1 MSKNLHIIHR
11 LKISARLALTC
22 LAIGGG
28 VWAPLA
34 THAQAVT
41 GIVTDYNGFW
51 KTSTSSINPVKPDN
65 HHNLLSFTFNGTQY
79 STGVNDALLT
89 SHGETFVP
97 GQFQALPLQNIANAP
112 TSNTKIGL
120 GAMVD
125 GVANGR
131 GATWPSRTMGPYL
144 NDGANGLDL
153 GTCVANL
160 PAGTMFLSVSNL
172 QAAKIGDGI
181 PDILVTQIADPSS
194 SYDSYEFTDV
204 NGNRIGNSLNVVL
217 TNIAPVGG
225 WMADFYE
232 ASTDALTSGFTQTPR
247 DIRLWTLDFSAF
259 GINAS
264 NIGNIAYF
272 KINLNGNSD
281 IAFVAY
287 NSTTVTVQQVLDLN
301 TVPAR
306 VSRANQEQPA
316 NALSVYPN
324 PASGMVNFSHPKA
337 VKDDRIIVYGMS
349 GVAIKQIIPSVNSTH
364 TALNVSSL
372 ARGAFQVVY
381 VGKQGKLSKKLMVQ

>member
-1 MSKNLHIIHR
+1 MSKNLNIIHR
-11 LKISARLALTC
+11 LKTAARQAVVC
-22 LAIGGG
+22 LAVSGG
-28 VWAPLA
+28 VWAPFPVS
-34 THAQAVT
+34 AQAVT

-51 KTSTSSINPVKPDN
+51 KTSTTSISPVKPDN
-65 HHNLLSFTFNGTQY
+65 HHNLLSFTYNGTQY

-97 GQFQALPLQNIANAP
+97 GLFQALPLQNIANAP
-112 TSNTKIGL
+112 TGNTKIGL
-120 GAMVD
+120 GAMID

-144 NDGANGLDL
+144 NDGTNGLDL

-160 PAGTMFLSVSNL
+160 PQGTMFLSVSNL

-181 PDILVTQIADPSS
+181 PDILVTQIADPSG

-204 NGNRIGNSLNVVL
+204 NGNRVGNSLNVVL
-217 TNIAPVGG
+217 TNITPVGG

-232 ASTDALTSGFTQTPR
+232 ATADNLAAGYTQTPR
-247 DIRLWTLDFSAF
+247 DIRLWSLDFSSF
-259 GINAS
+259 GIDAS

-272 KINLNGNSD
+272 KINLSGTSD

-301 TVPAR
+301 TAPGR
-306 VSRANQEQPA
+306 ISRARPEEPA

-324 PASGMVNFSHPKA
+324 PASGMVNFNHPKA
-337 VKDDRIIVYGMS
+337 ERDDRIVVYSMS
-349 GVAIKQIIPSVNSTH
+349 GVAVKQIIPSVNSTH
-364 TALNVSSL
+364 TAVNIASL
-372 ARGAFQVVY
+372 ARGAYHVVY
-381 VGKQGKLSKKLMVQ
+381 VGETGKLSKKLVVQ